1 PFFNQLRNQQQLGY
15 AVGVR
20 TANVAVVDR
29 QVIQFYVVGSS
40 EPEYFA
46 KQVEAFIEGCLK
58 TLAEYDETA
67 LQKFIEG
74 VVEAELAKQNNP
86 AKAANGL
93 WSRLVREDYG
103 QQQQQQAVDYLRE
116 ITRKDLVGFW
126 MRFIGDKR
134 AASFTCSKGPK
145 GGKAQQQSL
154 SIFHLP
160 TDLLSSLVLPSQ
172 LNRRIRTSQPAKAS
186 SSSSDIVDGQLSH
199 RLAQAA
205 RVVTPQCSVCGGIEF
220 GSGEEQRR
228 HFKTA
233 THEANLVRRLVWR
246 RNHPDAVATP
256 GEYPWEPLKA
266 EEDEQSSDENES
278 AWSES
283 DVSVVDESVASA
295 ENNKVVVMLGN
306 HGKATMD
313 AEALVEEIEAGQKY
327 GRRRGAA
334 EVAAY
339 GGNSDDSSS
348 EDADTD
354 EGARRDRGSSPW
366 LWFASEA
373 GVAGDSPMATVYGV
387 QRRILIP
394 RGQHGVHTSS
404 GQILHDL
411 RKMQLPVAPK
421 QTQQELKSQGHS
433 PKLSAESSVWV
444 ILATNGGYFAG
455 AVFDNRT
462 GQAVAHKTFQR
473 YTTRRKQGG
482 SQARQDNAM
491 GRLANSAGAQ
501 IRRYNEQKL
510 QEEIRD
516 LMGQWREYLQ
526 RSERVFV
533 RVARTQRKGFF
544 APPSSA
550 DGSATQPIR
559 WSDPR
564 VRSVPVPMAR
574 PSLAELLRVYRE
586 LTTVRVKAV
595 RRAEVCGSGSSE
607 DVDGDKGGGTQESQ
621 LASAAENNGD
631 AGSESDHTLDAEPR
645 PDLLAFLHHVAKMV
659 VNQEQAWADQQ
670 IVDYLDKHMR
680 QLLDALSDPAIGLRY
695 LQDTDLVQAHRTP
708 TLLHLASAMGRT
720 ELVPYLMDHG
730 EDPTVTNGHP
740 PLFSNGKTAYEV
752 AKDEKTKD
760 AFLAYRLEN
769 AGDADNAIE
778 WSRSG
783 MPDQE
788 LDTEQREQ
796 QQRDLER
803 EARAREKK
811 RRDRERKKAKE
822 KARKQQKALEDA
834 EKADAQALEQAQKD
848 AGKQQQQQE
857 QLASLSQSE
866 LRARMLSMA
875 YASAGRS
882 WGGGPVRDAKKKPE
896 PVAQRP
902 VSPGTQRARDRELR
916 FQAAERRRQQQ
927 QQQNQGPG
935 AGRAAT
941 GECTHCGRPLHG
953 LVPFEQFDWR
963 CCSIKC
969 LQDHRLQP
977 H

>member
-1 PFFNQLRNQQQLGY
+1 MN
-15 AVGVR
+15 
-20 TANVAVVDR
+20 
-29 QVIQFYVVGSS
+29 
-40 EPEYFA
+40 
-46 KQVEAFIEGCLK
+46 
-58 TLAEYDETA
+58 
-67 LQKFIEG
+67 
-74 VVEAELAKQNNP
+74 
-86 AKAANGL
+86 AKATG
-93 WSRLVREDYG
+93 
-103 QQQQQQAVDYLRE
+103 
-116 ITRKDLVGFW
+116 
-126 MRFIGDKR
+126 
-134 AASFTCSKGPK
+134 SKGSK

-186 SSSSDIVDGQLSH
+186 SSSSDIVDGRLSH

-205 RVVTPQCSVCGGIEF
+205 RVATPQCSVCGGIEF
-220 GSGEEQRR
+220 DSGEEQRR

-246 RNHPDAVATP
+246 RNHPDAVAEP
-256 GEYPWEPLKA
+256 GEYPWEPVKA
-266 EEDEQSSDENES
+266 EDDEQGSDENES

-283 DVSVVDESVASA
+283 DVSVVDDSVASA
-295 ENNKVVVMLGN
+295 ENSEMVVMLGN
-306 HGKATMD
+306 HGRATMD

-327 GRRRGAA
+327 GRRGGAA

-339 GGNSDDSSS
+339 GGSGDDSSS
-348 EDADTD
+348 EGEGED

-373 GVAGDSPMATVYGV
+373 GVGGDSPMVTVYGV

-404 GQILHDL
+404 DQILHDL

-421 QTQQELKSQGHS
+421 QSQQELKSQGHS

-462 GQAVAHKTFQR
+462 GQVVAHKTFQR

-516 LMGQWREYLQ
+516 LMSQWHEYLQ
-526 RSERVFV
+526 RSECVFV

-550 DGSATQPIR
+550 DNSATQPIR

-586 LTTVRVKAV
+586 LTTVRIKAV
-595 RRAEVCGSGSSE
+595 RRAEVRGPGSSK
-607 DVDGDKGGGTQESQ
+607 DVDDDEGGGGTQESQ
-621 LASAAENNGD
+621 RASAAENNDD

-659 VNQEQAWADQQ
+659 VNQEKSWADQQ
-670 IVDYLDKHMR
+670 IVDYLDKNMR

-695 LQDTDLVQAHRTP
+695 LQDTDLIQAHRTP
-708 TLLHLASAMGRT
+708 TLLHLASATGRT

-778 WSRSG
+778 WNRSG

-788 LDTEQREQ
+788 LDAEQREQ

-803 EARAREKK
+803 EARTREKK
-811 RRDRERKKAKE
+811 RRDRERKRAKE
-822 KARKQQKALEDA
+822 KARKQQKAQEDA
-834 EKADAQALEQAQKD
+834 EKADDQALEQAQKN
-848 AGKQQQQQE
+848 AGKQQE

-927 QQQNQGPG
+927 QQQQQNQGAG
-935 AGRAAT
+935 AGRATT